1 MENIVIEK
9 VMVSDKPTT
18 TGVTR
23 TAKFEAC
30 MSVEIDN
37 DTYLSFNVP
46 LKLEVCMIESRPDS
60 YFLYPAT
67 CDKRVYVM
75 DTTTKEST
83 TSMPSFTQQTR
94 EFCVDMDIHLND
106 GKKIKFP
113 IDFSLSEEIVKSHLT
128 DNTVSEMY
136 GAGKKVYDT
145 SDLLRGHNRRYMLY
159 GRAKRGELIK

>member
-1 MENIVIEK
+1 
-9 VMVSDKPTT
+9 
-18 TGVTR
+18 
-23 TAKFEAC
+23 
-30 MSVEIDN
+30 
-37 DTYLSFNVP
+37 
-46 LKLEVCMIESRPDS
+46 
-60 YFLYPAT
+60 
-67 CDKRVYVM
+67 
-75 DTTTKEST
+75 
-83 TSMPSFTQQTR
+83 
-94 EFCVDMDIHLND
+94 MDIHLND